1 MKKMR
6 RILAAVAAVSLS
18 GIFAAS
24 AVAQMPSGCADLD
37 DFPER
42 PRVDFRLQIEPILSG
57 CTGCH
62 GDGGAAGLDLRP
74 GEAYGN
80 LVGVESTTNPPQAR
94 VAPFDPAD
102 SLLLY
107 SINCSVT
114 GGPSFQMPGTDPGE
128 RALIRDW
135 IAQGA
140 LARPAPRAVPVLDL
154 LATVI
159 LALLVVLVLLR
170 TRVRSLRSR
179 SCQTRRR

>member
-1 MKKMR
+1 MKKIR
-6 RILAAVAAVSLS
+6 RVLAAVATVSFS
-18 GIFAAS
+18 VIFAAL
-24 AVAQMPSGCADLD
+24 AGAQTPSGCADLD

-42 PRVDFRLQIEPILSG
+42 PAVDFGSEIEPILSG

-62 GDGGAAGLDLRP
+62 GANGAAGLDLRA

-94 VAPFDPAD
+94 VQPFDTDD

-107 SINCSVT
+107 AVNCSTT
-114 GGPSFQMPGTDPGE
+114 GGPSFQMPGTNPPE

-140 LARPAPRAVPVLDL
+140 LASPAPRAVSVLNP
-154 LATVI
+154 LATCI
-159 LALLVVLVLLR
+159 LALLVVFVLLR

-179 SCQTRRR
+179 N